1 MEKMPYQP
9 KLDTVVST
17 LPLTSTTKQP
27 TDWRTSLP
35 VLTGSTMTLR
45 ELRISDAASLFFA
58 LTTEEVSRFISPPP
72 TTVDGFERFIVWAHR
87 QREAGQYICFAIVPR
102 GSGDPIGLIHVRALG
117 PGFGT
122 ADWGAAIAS
131 EFWGKGVFT
140 EAAEL
145 VLDFAFEVLRTHR
158 LEARAALCNG
168 RGNGAMKKLGAEREG
183 VLRHAFFRN
192 GDYLDQV
199 VWSILQEDWRK
210 RRQAKAIWGSSV
222 IH

>member
-1 MEKMPYQP
+1 MDKPRFGVNSEGA
-9 KLDTVVST
+9 TGATRST
-17 LPLTSTTKQP
+17 DDRRP
-27 TDWRTSLP
+27 DWRAALP
-35 VLTGSTMTLR
+35 ELEGPRITLR
-45 ELRISDAASLFFA
+45 EPRASDATTLYSL
-58 LTTEEVSRFISPPP
+58 LSTEEVARFISPPP
-72 TTVDGFERFIVWAHR
+72 PSVEGFERYVTWSQQ
-87 QREAGQYICFAIVPR
+87 QRSAGQYICFAIVPR